1 MARKLAISLC
11 LILVLLSICWIK
23 AEDAKDDVVDETSK
37 DETQKLEDAD
47 DETPASGEYT
57 ETTGSSSEANEA
69 SSATDEKSVVT
80 LTKDNFNA
88 FIKDHD
94 TVLVEFYAPW

>member
-1 MARKLAISLC
+1 MANKFTISLC
-11 LILVLLSICWIK
+11 LILVLLSVCWIK
-23 AEDAKDDVVDETSK
+23 AEDAKDDVVDETNENEAPNS
-37 DETQKLEDAD
+37 EDTVD
-47 DETPASGEYT
+47 DRPASGEYSET
-57 ETTGSSSEANEA
+57 TTGSSETNEA

-80 LTKDNFNA
+80 LTKDNFDA